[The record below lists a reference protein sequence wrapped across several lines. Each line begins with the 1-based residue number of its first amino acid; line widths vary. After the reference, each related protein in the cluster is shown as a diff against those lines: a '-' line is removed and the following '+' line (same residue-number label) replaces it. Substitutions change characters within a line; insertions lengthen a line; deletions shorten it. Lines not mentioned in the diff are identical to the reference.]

1 MPSIFLSDNN
11 NNINY
16 SLFIFFLAC
25 SNLTVGA
32 AAKTFYSK
40 PTQRTIN
47 VTWEHDI
54 RDEDTGFLLTWRRAP
69 LYKMSSSIK
78 LNRTVR
84 EHIFRDLGKPCLVTF
99 TFQFI

>member
-1 MPSIFLSDNN
+1 MNAYVFA
-11 NNINY
+11 Y
-16 SLFIFFLAC
+16 SLVIILCLFFFLAC
-25 SNLTVGA
+25 RNLTIGTT
-32 AAKTFYSK
+32 AKNFHFK
-40 PTQRTIN
+40 PTKRTIK
-47 VTWEHDI
+47 VMWEHDI

-99 TFQFI
+99 TF